1 MRMLGQVRSIS
12 ATNRGIV
19 RNKDIPGIGMP
30 VMDASGKEIGCVEGI
45 IGPTRNPFILVQGKV
60 KAGDKVYV

>member
-1 MRMLGQVRSIS
+1 MRELGQVRSIS
-12 ATNRGIV
+12 ATSKGVV

-30 VMDASGKEIGCVEGI
+30 VMNANGKKIGCVAGI